1 MALGNSAGYVKL
13 TMTNLSTQL
22 ESDSFSTFIQNQRLF
37 EKDAIQRTE
46 KALANL
52 LIHFPQ
58 IEKQIIQLHEALLFS
73 MAYPA
78 SNKVYDLAN
87 QVMQLLVQTVKNKVA
102 KDENAFY
109 NSGITGSLICGQF
122 GLLLNQYLLQEDLK
136 TIELSGVDGENSD
149 LVAKLTYTLSD
160 VEQELMPG
168 DAGYFSKWQKRYL
181 PGIKDSQKQLDY
193 YIQAC
198 MQMTGSISYRENLF
212 AGFQLFT
219 QFSLDEKLLGLSLGR
234 LNQSSVY
241 IHDKG
246 IQKKSTLEEVWELGK
261 PKQIKLSLEQ
271 QAHLV
276 RLARG
281 SMASLMRETDTF
293 TYAQIPETEL
303 FDMGKGISIALFYMI
318 PEQKFSLQS
327 YVGYLLFKNG
337 LPMAY
342 GGCWLLGF
350 QAAFGVN
357 VLPPYRGG
365 ESNLVI
371 AQLIRLYRS
380 RFQIQQFTVDT
391 YQIGK
396 GNSDGIKSGAFWFYY
411 KLRFRPMNDKLAKLA
426 ELEMEKMIT
435 EKGYRTPAKTL
446 VKLADADIYWQAE
459 GNTKS
464 FIPLLPISDK
474 ISNHVAKNFNGNRLL
489 ALNSAQIKFKKF
501 TKRKLGSDSFLNRL
515 LVMLDA
521 LGAFEKLSEKEL
533 VQVLDAYQLK
543 GEQEAKVHLLLLKV
557 KSYWKLFV

>member
-1 MALGNSAGYVKL
+1 MKKINPIGKVNAIDILQENLRNFDVESLQKTSDALKNLQADFP
-13 TMTNLSTQL
+13 TN
-22 ESDSFSTFIQNQRLF
+22 
-37 EKDAIQRTE
+37 EKSV
-46 KALANL
+46 
-52 LIHFPQ
+52 
-58 IEKQIIQLHEALLFS
+58 IQLHEALLFS
-73 MAYPA
+73 LAYPA
-78 SNKVYDLAN
+78 SIKVYNLAN

-102 KDENAFY
+102 IDENAFY

-122 GLLLNQYLLQEDLK
+122 GLLLNQYLLNEELRVL
-136 TIELSGVDGENSD
+136 ELSGVDGENSD
-149 LVAKLTYTLSD
+149 LVGKLTYTLSD

-168 DAGYFSKWQKRYL
+168 DAGYFTKWQKRYL
-181 PGIKDSQKQLDY
+181 PKIKDSQKLLDY

-198 MQMTGSISYRENLF
+198 LQMTGSISYRENLF

-219 QFSLDEKLLGLSLGR
+219 KFSLDEKLLGLSLGR

-241 IHDKG
+241 FHEKG
-246 IQKKSTLEEVWELGK
+246 IQKKCTLEEVWEQGK
-261 PKQIKLSLEQ
+261 PKQLKLSLEQ

-293 TYAQIPETEL
+293 TYAQTQETEL

-380 RFQIQQFTVDT
+380 RFQIQQFTVDP

-411 KLRFRPMNDKLAKLA
+411 KLGFRPMNDKLAKLA
-426 ELEMEKMIT
+426 ELEMEKMNADKT
-435 EKGYRTPAKTL
+435 YRTPAKTL

-459 GNTKS
+459 GNTKP

-474 ISNHVAKNFNGNRLL
+474 ISLHIAQNYNGNRLL
-489 ALNSAQIKFKKF
+489 ALQAAQIKFKKF
-501 TKRKLGSDSFLNRL
+501 TKKKLGSESFLKRL
-515 LVMLDA
+515 VVMLDA

-533 VQVLDAYQLK
+533 TQVLNAYQLK
-543 GEQEAKVHLLLLKV
+543 GEEEARVHLLLLKV